1 VFSLYDVIFN
11 VAFVAAAAVAAVL
24 LPEEGK
30 SLPVLL
36 LISGGYVVTAVLY
49 ARRSSLQARLAT
61 ADNRLS
67 QRES

>member
-36 LISGGYVVTAVLY
+36 LISGGYVATAVLY